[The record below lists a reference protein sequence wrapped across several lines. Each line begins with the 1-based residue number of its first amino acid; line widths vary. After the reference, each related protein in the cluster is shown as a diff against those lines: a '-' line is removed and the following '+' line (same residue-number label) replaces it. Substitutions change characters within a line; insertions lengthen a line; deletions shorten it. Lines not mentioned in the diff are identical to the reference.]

1 MVKPGYDT
9 FSMMKYLNITLV
21 LVLLFMNSA
30 VAGDLASASRWDISL
45 KPYRFEL
52 QSELVRAVDD
62 YREAVNQTNI
72 EPSRDRQIR
81 AEKSRL
87 EQLVK
92 SRGYYQA
99 SIDSTWDDSK
109 SSPKYQIILG
119 PQFEI
124 DQLSLSG
131 NFEPE
136 DDSWRVVATGDALN
150 AALVLNQQSKLRQY
164 IEARSCFYNLA
175 IDHRVTLNEVER
187 LGDVDFQVRVSDPTV
202 FGRVKFDGAGSVNE
216 EFLWRVTGIR
226 ASDCYRRSVIDDAV
240 ISLFDTGLFSQV
252 RPALSR
258 DEAGQVI
265 VTFGLEKRKDRTL
278 RASAGWKSE
287 QGLGGSVGWQ
297 HRDLFGKAQSLAL
310 GLALQ
315 SSEQTA
321 SADIVVPSFLDRRN
335 RLNWDNEISHSDLLG
350 IESIGYSSTARLA
363 RKASVQDYF
372 EYGLGVN
379 QLDERTT
386 GEWDSYRQVR
396 LPLKYRYDSVQDP
409 FNPSGGLR
417 TSVSTEPV
425 WDIDENFT
433 PFVLTGVGLQYFRSL
448 DSRTTLASRIRWDSL
463 WYGDGLGSTQNNIP
477 ESEWLTAGGST
488 SIRGYGYQSIQL
500 AQKEIS
506 AANPAEVATELPGA
520 TQRWLMVNEVRLR
533 INDSW
538 GGVAFW
544 DVGAL
549 AEGVSLDAP
558 EQWYHGIGLGVRYF
572 TRFAPIRIDVALPLN
587 RRAIDDAF
595 QVYVSLGQAF

>member
-1 MVKPGYDT
+1 
-9 FSMMKYLNITLV
+9 MMKYLNITLV
-21 LVLLFMNSA
+21 LVLLSLNSA
-30 VAGDLASASRWDISL
+30 DAGDLRSASRGDISL

-52 QSELVRAVDD
+52 KSELVRAVED
-62 YREAVNQTNI
+62 YRKAVNQTNI

-81 AEKSRL
+81 AEKTRL

-99 SIDSTWDDSK
+99 TVDSAWDEIK
-109 SSPKYQIILG
+109 STPLYQIILG

-124 DQLSLSG
+124 NKLSLSG
-131 NFEPE
+131 NFAPE
-136 DDSWRVVATGDALN
+136 DDSWRVLTTGDALN
-150 AALVLNQQSKLRQY
+150 AALVLSQQAKLRQY
-164 IEARSCFYNLA
+164 IEAHNCFYNLV

-187 LGDVDFQVRVSDPTV
+187 SGDVDFQVSVSDPAV
-202 FGRVKFDGAGSVNE
+202 LGRVKFEGAASVDE

-226 ASDCYRRSVIDDAV
+226 DNDCYRRSVIDGAV

-252 RPALSR
+252 RPVLSR
-258 DEAGQVI
+258 NEAGQVI

-321 SADIVVPSFLDRRN
+321 SANIVVPSFLDRRN
-335 RLNWDNEISHSDLLG
+335 RLNWDNEISHADVLG
-350 IESIGYSSTARLA
+350 IESIGYSSIARLA
-363 RKASVQDYF
+363 RKASVQDYY
-372 EYGLGVN
+372 EYGLGVK
-379 QLDERTT
+379 QLDERTN
-386 GEWDSYRQVR
+386 GQWDSYRQVR

-409 FNPSGGLR
+409 FNPGSGLR
-417 TSVSTEPV
+417 TSFGIEPV
-425 WDIDENFT
+425 WDVDENFT
-433 PFVLTGVGLQYFRSL
+433 PFVLSGVGLQYFRSL
-448 DSRTTLASRIRWDSL
+448 DSRVTLASRLRWDSL

-506 AANPAEVATELPGA
+506 SANPAEVATELSGA
-520 TQRWLMVNEVRLR
+520 TQRWLMVNELRLR
-533 INDSW
+533 VNDSW

-549 AEGVSLDAP
+549 AEGVSFDAP

-572 TRFAPIRIDVALPLN
+572 TRFAPIRIDVALPLK
-587 RRAIDDAF
+587 RRASDDGF

>member
-1 MVKPGYDT
+1 
-9 FSMMKYLNITLV
+9 MKYSNITLV
-21 LVLLFMNSA
+21 LLLLFFNSA
-30 VAGDLASASRWDISL
+30 VAGNLRSASRGDISL
-45 KPYRFEL
+45 KPYRFQL
-52 QSELVRAVDD
+52 KGELVRAIDD
-62 YREAVNQTNI
+62 YRTAVNQTNI
-72 EPSRDRQIR
+72 DPSRDRQLR
-81 AEKSRL
+81 AEKTRL

-92 SRGYYQA
+92 SRGYYLA
-99 SIDSTWDDSK
+99 TIDSTWDESK
-109 SSPKYQIILG
+109 STPQYQIILG
-119 PQFEI
+119 PQYEI
-124 DQLSLSG
+124 NQLSLSG

-136 DDSWRVVATGDALN
+136 DDSWLVLTAGDALN
-150 AALVLNQQSKLRQY
+150 AALVLNQQTKLRQY
-164 IEARSCFYNLA
+164 IEAHSCFYNLA
-175 IDHRVTLNEVER
+175 INHRVTLNEVER
-187 LGDVDFQVRVSDPTV
+187 FGDVDFQVSVSDPAV
-202 FGRVKFDGAGSVNE
+202 FGRVKFDGAGEVNE

-226 ASDCYRRSVIDDAV
+226 GSDCYRRSVIDSAV

-252 RPALSR
+252 RPVISR
-258 DEAGQVI
+258 DEAGLVI

-321 SADIVVPSFLDRRN
+321 SANIVVPSFLDRRN
-335 RLNWDNEISHSDLLG
+335 RLNWDNEISHAEVSG

-363 RKASVQDYF
+363 RKASTQDYY

-379 QLDERTT
+379 QLDERTN

-409 FNPSGGLR
+409 FNPGSGFR
-417 TSVSTEPV
+417 TSFGVEPV
-425 WDIDENFT
+425 WDVDENFT
-433 PFVLTGVGLQYFRSL
+433 PFVLTGVGLQYFKSL
-448 DSRTTLASRIRWDSL
+448 DSRATLASRFRWDSL

-506 AANPAEVATELPGA
+506 STNPAEVASELPGA

-533 INDSW
+533 VNDSW

-549 AEGVSLDAP
+549 ADGVSLAAP
-558 EQWYHGIGLGVRYF
+558 EQWYHGIGLGLRYF

-587 RRAIDDAF
+587 RRTGDDGF